1 MKPLLTL
8 ALLGCTALAA
18 VAGSAQASPWLLLA
32 AAAALPP
39 LVLMHEIA
47 HWAVGRWHGLQGR
60 LEWTAGGRLK
70 PRYRAPAQP
79 GLSPGVHRRVLMA
92 GPAADATGLL
102 LAALA
107 VLLLAPGPWGDVA
120 LGFTLS
126 AALMFASNAQPQ
138 GDTDG
143 GQLQRL
149 QHVSS
154 DALDRQLLNLAVSLL
169 ALLALTGASLA
180 LARQFWP
187 HSFGGVA

>member
-8 ALLGCTALAA
+8 ALLGCAALAA
-18 VAGSAQASPWLLLA
+18 IAGSAQASLWLLCA
-32 AAAALPP
+32 ALAALPP

-60 LEWTAGGRLK
+60 LEWTASGRLK
-70 PRYRAPAQP
+70 PRYRASAQP
-79 GLSPGVHRRVLMA
+79 GLSARVRARVLMA
-92 GPAADATGLL
+92 GPIADALGLL
-102 LAALA
+102 IAALA
-107 VLLLAPGPWGDVA
+107 VLLLTPGPWVDLA
-120 LGFTLS
+120 LGCALS

-149 QHVSS
+149 QRVAA
-154 DALDRQLLNLAVSLL
+154 DALDCRLLNVAVTLLVLL
-169 ALLALTGASLA
+169 ALSGASLA